1 MYGHTDIV
9 YKLLENKA
17 NVNAQNNKYK
27 LTALTLG
34 ILPISIRTFKFDN
47 IIYIFPNQHH

>member
-1 MYGHTDIV
+1 MYCHTDVV

-34 ILPISIRTFKFDN
+34 IYILSN
-47 IIYIFPNQHH
+47 IKI